1 MSILNRIAE
10 SLFGGGSTIY
20 KGDFAGV
27 PQRIRIDRHGVI
39 EAGTKPG
46 EWRAFHALPRGE
58 RAWLVATSWGNRGIS
73 ELLARWDS
81 NITRIEEMREDV
93 VGLKPAEPHIQTA
106 LKDLLRATE
115 PMVADEPATPRDYV
129 ELHDARKRALRAL
142 EGEP

>member
-1 MSILNRIAE
+1 MSFLDRLNK
-10 SLFGGGSTIY
+10 SLFGGGSTTY

-39 EAGTKPG
+39 EVETKPG

-73 ELLARWDS
+73 DLLARWDS
-81 NITRIEEMREDV
+81 NITRIEEMRENV
-93 VGLKPAEPHIQTA
+93 VGLKPVESHIRTA

-115 PMVADEPATPRDYV
+115 PMVADEPATPRDFV
-129 ELHDARKRALRAL
+129 ELHEARKRAIGAL